1 MKATDLFNSRIEEFE
16 TNETFAKRVY
26 ETAKRFRSSLYFN
39 PDESWHVLSI
49 LAKYYNEST
58 LNILSAIRGIELSN
72 PSKKYRI
79 QWVQCLGKHYLTIDK
94 REQF

>member
-1 MKATDLFNSRIEEFE
+1 MKATSLFNSRTEEFE

-26 ETAKRFRSSLYFN
+26 ETAKRFRKSLIFN
-39 PDESWHVLSI
+39 QDESWHVLRI
-49 LAKYYNEST
+49 LAKYYNESVVD
-58 LNILSAIRGIELSN
+58 ILSAVRDVELSH